1 MLFRAG
7 VAWAY
12 LKEKDPSGSAF
23 TAAEDLF
30 TEAETEGFEPSCP
43 EGQPDFESGA
53 LRPLRY
59 VSIKLTRLLL

>member
-30 TEAETEGFEPSCP
+30 TEAET
-43 EGQPDFESGA
+43 
-53 LRPLRY
+53 
-59 VSIKLTRLLL
+59 